1 MEFLINDTFFSFS
14 SFNNALIYGREDFFI
29 LAVLYFFVL
38 NFFSLLIFIFR
49 AYFFTG
55 KRCFILSFFK
65 QFLANLRHKFVLLV
79 SNDCMFKVL
88 NPSLLTYV
96 SSRHSRAM
104 KLGIEAQLYL
114 LIKVVQEKIGS
125 PYPPPYFTLLTL
137 LFPTQP

>member
-38 NFFSLLIFIFR
+38 NFFCLLIFIFR

-88 NPSLLTYV
+88 NPSLYERNLVPIIILTATFCTLSKSFLFFFSEATVPY
-96 SSRHSRAM
+96 HSR
-104 KLGIEAQLYL
+104 L
-114 LIKVVQEKIGS
+114 L
-125 PYPPPYFTLLTL
+125 
-137 LFPTQP
+137 